1 MLMIRIKKDN
11 MNDNTVT
18 IREYMP
24 ENKEAVMDL
33 IRLNT
38 PAYFAPEEEED
49 FSRYLDN
56 ERELYYVLLWDGKIV
71 GCGGINLADH
81 QTTGRISWDIFHP
94 QYQGRSLG
102 TRLMQYR
109 IEKLESI
116 GTVRKSQSGLRK
128 WLTAFMKNRDLS
140 CARSGKTIGRKDSI
154 CTGWNTGGGGNKRII
169 FRHGKLPGPRF
180 TPACCF
186 II

>member
-1 MLMIRIKKDN
+1 

-116 GTVRKSQSGLRK
+116 GTVRKITVRTSQMAYRFYEKQGFEL
-128 WLTAFMKNRDLS
+128 
-140 CARSGKTIGRKDSI
+140 CEVRKDYWAE
-154 CTGWNTGGGGNKRII
+154 GFDMYRMEYRRRWE
-169 FRHGKLPGPRF
+169 
-180 TPACCF
+180 
-186 II
+186 